1 MLELCSSARS
11 RLSPLTAAALITWS
25 SAIACAGK
33 AFVEE
38 DSAPCTGSAC
48 LGGAPVKG
56 GDGGA
61 GGRADGSRGGKTS
74 STPPPAQAGATA
86 EVAGSSSG
94 GGSSQS
100 GTGNSGPS
108 TSAGEGQ
115 GGESADGDK
124 LPAFPATKVLDDFNR
139 LGLGL
144 GANWSGAVEHYS
156 FSQQQLWCALCG
168 EPALWSEELGPEQE
182 VFATYARFDAD
193 AMEMNLVLKAQDATD
208 CELIEVLYAPE
219 EHTARIAHC
228 ASGKWTDSDK
238 VSLTLKPGDQFGGRA
253 HADGTVEL
261 FVNGKSLAR
270 FDASTYPHEGGRI
283 GVNGLSGPSGNAWD
297 DFGGGDW
304 RK

>member
-1 MLELCSSARS
+1 MLELFSSARG
-11 RLSPLTAAALITWS
+11 RLSPLTAAALLTWS

-38 DSAPCTGSAC
+38 DSAPCIGNAC
-48 LGGAPVKG
+48 VGGAPAGVS
-56 GDGGA
+56 DGGA
-61 GGRADGSRGGKTS
+61 SGRTDGGRGGKTS
-74 STPPPAQAGATA
+74 SSPPPAQAGTTA
-86 EVAGSSSG
+86 EVAGGSSG
-94 GGSSQS
+94 GASSHG

-108 TSAGEGQ
+108 TSAGDGQ
-115 GGESADGDK
+115 GGEPLDGEK
-124 LPAFPATKVLDDFNR
+124 LPDFPATKVLDDFNR

-144 GANWSGAVEHYS
+144 GTSWAGAVEHYS

-168 EPALWSEELGPEQE
+168 EPALWAEELGPEQE

-193 AMEMNLVLKAQDATD
+193 AMEMNLVLKAQEASD

-219 EHTARIAHC
+219 EKTARVAHC

-238 VSLTLKPGDQFGGRA
+238 VSVELHAGDQFGGRA

-261 FVNGKSLAR
+261 FVNGESIAS
-270 FDASTYPHEGGRI
+270 FDASAFPHERGRI

-297 DFGGGDW
+297 DFGGGEW